1 MPKLHFSEHNVRHTS
16 QITMI
21 TTPLMGLLFV
31 DDTDL
36 IALAEPGKP
45 DMEVASRLQVSV
57 NTWQTGL
64 QVIGRAP

>member
-1 MPKLHFSEHNVRHTS
+1 
-16 QITMI
+16 MI